1 MDAIRKDPSARVEQ
15 IKQFE
20 TSSKGPEDPCSVVV
34 VCRRGNDSQL
44 AVQLL
49 QEVDPSLN
57 VRDIR
62 GGLHAWARDI
72 DPDFPVY

>member
-1 MDAIRKDPSARVEQ
+1 MDALQKDPSAKVEQ

-20 TSSKGPEDPCSVVV
+20 TSSDSQEDPCSIVV

-49 QEVDPSLN
+49 QETDSSLN
-57 VRDIR
+57 IRDIR

-72 DPDFPVY
+72 DPEFPVY